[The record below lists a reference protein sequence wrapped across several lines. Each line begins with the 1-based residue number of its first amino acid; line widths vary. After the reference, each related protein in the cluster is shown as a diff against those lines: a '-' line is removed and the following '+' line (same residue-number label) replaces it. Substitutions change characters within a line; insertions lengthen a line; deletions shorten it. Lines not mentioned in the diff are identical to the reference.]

1 MRHQRARRR
10 LKRNFSHR
18 KQMLENVVL
27 SLFRHQRIQTTWPRA
42 KAAQRLA
49 ERLITFGKSNTLEAR
64 RRVFSVLG
72 DRGMTT
78 KLFDEIAPRFKE
90 RNGGYTRVL
99 HLGERKG
106 DAAPMALLE
115 LTEKTVIEKKP
126 RKEKARGPKEA
137 KPEAV
142 SPATKEPPRAKKET
156 REEVKPPK
164 ALRRPGFFEN
174 IKKFLRRKGSP

>member
-49 ERLITFGKSNTLEAR
+49 ERLIAFGKTNTLYAR

-72 DRGMTT
+72 DRGVTT
-78 KLFDEIAPRFKE
+78 KLFEEIAPRFKE
-90 RNGGYTRVL
+90 RNGGFTRVL

-126 RKEKARGPKEA
+126 RKEKAKRPKEG
-137 KPEAV
+137 KPEA
-142 SPATKEPPRAKKET
+142 ALKEPPRAKKVA
-156 REEVKPPK
+156 REEVKLPK
-164 ALRRPGFFEN
+164 PLRRPGFFEN
-174 IKKFLRRKGSP
+174 LKRFFRRKDSP